1 MLPFLSG
8 AQAEG
13 RKFGGSFLLGYHGA
27 SQLRTTYGYDGA
39 TKLSNL
45 ASTRLFLRQPE
56 EADASY
62 ASKNIG
68 DSEIEEVISLIVAP
82 LKKLAG
88 INNLQVIL
96 VEDPYP
102 NAFTDGAKTIYV
114 APKTV
119 SGLVVKTVIYSD

>member
-1 MLPFLSG
+1 NKFFHHVRLDKDVRFSG

-56 EADASY
+56 EADAS
-62 ASKNIG
+62 
-68 DSEIEEVISLIVAP
+68 
-82 LKKLAG
+82 
-88 INNLQVIL
+88 
-96 VEDPYP
+96 
-102 NAFTDGAKTIYV
+102 
-114 APKTV
+114 TV
-119 SGLVVKTVIYSD
+119 SI